1 MAINL
6 PAKEKITLI
15 IQKISN
21 SFGGASIEDGDG
33 SPGGQ
38 TWIVKL
44 RKSHLLKLILA
55 SSLFLIFSLI
65 LLLSVSFKL
74 VHSVGQFK
82 EVSFVPPSLSE
93 YLPSMSVE
101 DKKAIS
107 ESEDVVENNKKEIEP
122 NERVLPQIDTEIA
135 ISKSFEFLSK
145 FENNKSR
152 KTLLTIKPVIASIQ
166 KDSLADIA
174 GLQVSDI
181 LLKVNGD
188 PIESVMGF
196 YISTSEKPSNEV
208 MIEFDRKG
216 KISTV
221 KLISNGSQPINS
233 KNAGIGFIVPNGVA
247 YVTQDEVKK
256 LTQQYKEDFLSTIS
270 VDWQSQYAN
279 NLLRMTQQ
287 ISLDSQILAT
297 ATMPGKFPIAKLKT
311 NEFLQWH
318 HQKYT
323 SNLNDYYTKR
333 SQIEGRVIE
342 QLGSLGDALTG
353 LSAALLA
360 FLCGVL
366 YYLFTK
372 RS

>member
-1 MAINL
+1 MAIKL
-6 PAKEKITLI
+6 PGKEKIEVIL
-15 IQKISN
+15 QKLSN
-21 SFGGASIEDGDG
+21 FFGGGSIEDGDG
-33 SPGGQ
+33 SSGGQ
-38 TWIVKL
+38 SWIVKL

-55 SSLFLIFSLI
+55 SSIFLIFSLF
-65 LLLSVSFKL
+65 LLLSVSLKL

-82 EVSFVPPSLSE
+82 EVSFVAPSLSE

-101 DKKAIS
+101 NKKAIS

-122 NERVLPQIDTEIA
+122 NERALPQIETDLA
-135 ISKSFEFLSK
+135 INKSFEFLSK

-152 KTLLTIKPVIASIQ
+152 KTLLAIKPVIASIQ
-166 KDSLADIA
+166 RDSLADVA
-174 GLQVSDI
+174 GLQVSDT

-208 MIEFDRKG
+208 TIEFDRKG
-216 KISTV
+216 KISVV
-221 KLISNGSQPINS
+221 KLISNGSQPIHS
-233 KNAGIGFIVPNGVA
+233 KNAGIGFIIPNGIT

-256 LTQQYKEDFLSTIS
+256 LAQQYKEDFLSTIS
-270 VDWQSQYAN
+270 EEWQSQFVN

-287 ISLDSQILAT
+287 ISLDSQLLAT
-297 ATMPGKFPIAKLKT
+297 ANMPGKFPISKLKT

-318 HQKYT
+318 HQKYV
-323 SNLNDYYTKR
+323 SNLNAYYTKR

-342 QLGSLGDALTG
+342 QLGALGDALTG

-366 YYLFTK
+366 YYFFTK

>member
-6 PAKEKITLI
+6 PGKEKIATIL
-15 IQKISN
+15 QKIST
-21 SFGGASIEDGDG
+21 SVGGASTADGG
-33 SPGGQ
+33 ASQEGLS
-38 TWIVKL
+38 WVVKL
-44 RKSHLLKLILA
+44 RNSHLLKLIAA
-55 SSLFLIFSLI
+55 SSVFLIFSLM
-65 LLLSVSFKL
+65 LLLSVSLKM
-74 VHSVGQFK
+74 VSSVGQYK
-82 EVSFVPPSLSE
+82 EISFVAPSLGE

-107 ESEDVVENNKKEIEP
+107 ASEDVVENNKKEIEP
-122 NERVLPQIDTEIA
+122 AERALPQIDTEIA
-135 ISKSFEFLSK
+135 INKSFDFLSK

-152 KTLLTIKPVIASIQ
+152 KTLLAIKPVIAGIQ
-166 KDSLADIA
+166 KDSLAEVA
-174 GLQVSDI
+174 GLQTSDI

-196 YISTSEKPSNEV
+196 YILTSEKPSNEV
-208 MIEFDRKG
+208 TLEIDRKG
-216 KISTV
+216 KTSIV
-221 KLISNGSQPINS
+221 KLIASGSQSINS
-233 KNAGIGFIVPNGVA
+233 KNTGIVFNIPNGVT
-247 YVTQDEVKK
+247 YVTQDEAKK
-256 LTQQYKEDFLSTIS
+256 LAQQYKEDFLSTIS
-270 VDWQSQYAN
+270 EDWQSQYAN

-287 ISLDSQILAT
+287 ISLDSQLLLT
-297 ATMPGKFPIAKLKT
+297 ASTPAKFPISKLKT

-323 SNLNDYYTKR
+323 SNLNGYYTKR

-366 YYLFTK
+366 YYFFT
-372 RS
+372 RRA